1 MQVNKQDS
9 HKINQKCRLI
19 TTSSDLSGEN
29 YSMEDVDE

>member
-9 HKINQKCRLI
+9 HKINPKSRLI
-19 TTSSDLSGEN
+19 TSSSDLSGED